1 MVIVKTKKGEFIYT
15 DFQWK
20 MAWAVVFLSGV
31 LMGALI
37 AI

>member
-20 MAWAVVFLSGV
+20 VAWVAVFLSGV

>member
-1 MVIVKTKKGEFIYT
+1 MVTVKTKKGEFTYT

-20 MAWAVVFLSGV
+20 MAWAAVFLSGV
-31 LMGALI
+31 MMGSLL

>member
-1 MVIVKTKKGEFIYT
+1 MVTVKTKKGEFIYT

-20 MAWAVVFLSGV
+20 MAWTLVFLSGV
-31 LMGALI
+31 LMGALL